1 MAKRTQKTGGVLLLL
16 GPEIGEKREYL
27 QNLMQSIQ
35 QKGGEVHRFYAFDC
49 NVLEIVRTL
58 RTGSLFGSQRL
69 VIIQSADA
77 IKKAD
82 DLNALVE
89 YIGAPAE
96 DARLVLESDEIRIHS
111 KLMNAVG
118 QRGIKIFWEMFDN
131 QKPGWVTSYLRRR
144 NRQIGQE
151 AVEYLLDLVEHNT
164 DELRRVCDALVLV
177 TDENAEVTVDTIDA
191 FIYHSREE
199 NVFTLFDRIGER
211 DLEAALE
218 SLHAIMLSGSA
229 QGVGLLAGL
238 VWQFERLLQ
247 VRRMFD
253 ARYSSQEVFSSLKIR
268 GKRAQRNTEKAA
280 KAYSADALERILARL
295 VDVDASLRTVN
306 ASWHERLLELFLFDV
321 IVRDGD
327 HPERERRE
335 AGSYL

>member
-1 MAKRTQKTGGVLLLL
+1 MATRTQKSGGVLLLL
-16 GPEIGEKREYL
+16 GPEVGEKREYL
-27 QNLMQSIQ
+27 QNLMQSVQ

-49 NVLEIVRTL
+49 DVLEIVRTL

-69 VIIQSADA
+69 VVIQSADA
-77 IKKAD
+77 VKKAED
-82 DLNALVE
+82 IDALVE
-89 YIGAPAE
+89 YMKAPAD
-96 DARLVLESDEIRIHS
+96 DARLVLESDEIRINK

-118 QRGIKIFWEMFDN
+118 QSGTKIFWEMFDN

-144 NRQIGQE
+144 NRPIGQE
-151 AVEYLLDLVEHNT
+151 AVEYLLDLVAHNT
-164 DELRRVCDALVLV
+164 DELRRVCDALALV
-177 TDENAEVTVDTIDA
+177 TEEGEEVTVDTIDA

-211 DLEAALE
+211 DLEASLE
-218 SLHAIMLSGSA
+218 SLHAIMLSGSTQA
-229 QGVGLLAGL
+229 VGLLAGL

-253 ARYSSQEVFSSLKIR
+253 ARYSSKEVFSSLNIR

-280 KAYSADALERILARL
+280 NAYSAEALERIVTRL
-295 VDVDASLRTVN
+295 VDVDANLRTVN

-321 IVRDGD
+321 IARDGY
-327 HPERERRE
+327 HPGRERRE